1 MTQIN
6 TTVSEL
12 KKLFRQY
19 IWDPSIKIFKV
30 ISKKNNE
37 FNERYPTT
45 YQNIQL
51 TFVYLFAFIDLCHGI
66 LNPILALGGEPVGLE
81 FLKPAFVFILT
92 NSVIQALA
100 SPERIWLMSYV
111 VIEWIIIR
119 KTGFSK
125 LVKYNVILIFS
136 MLMVQGITISYWDTL
151 FHRSISDK
159 VEYWLRVDG
168 SEGGLL
174 HTDRQIAIA
183 FFVLTFFLFLYF
195 YIDLYWKAIQREYG
209 TLPGYFSVIS
219 DSAAFWL
226 RIRTPNMKKRRDTD
240 ENFNEPDP
248 GEPG

>member
-6 TTVSEL
+6 STLLEF

-19 IWDPSIKIFKV
+19 ILEPFLKMMKKIKKI
-30 ISKKNNE
+30 NND
-37 FNERYPTT
+37 FNEQYPTT

-51 TFVYLFAFIDLCHGI
+51 TFVYFFAFIDLCHGI
-66 LNPILALGGEPVGLE
+66 LNPIFALGGELIGLD
-81 FLKPAFVFILT
+81 FVKPFFVFILT
-92 NSVIQALA
+92 NPVIQAFVA
-100 SPERIWLMSYV
+100 PERIWLLSYV

-125 LVKYNVILIFS
+125 LVKYNVVLIFS
-136 MLMVQGITISYWDTL
+136 MLMVQGITISYWDAL

-174 HTDRQIAIA
+174 HTDRQIAIG
-183 FFVLTFFLFLYF
+183 FFVLTFFSFLYF
-195 YIDLYWKAIQREYG
+195 YIDLYRKAISRQYG
-209 TLPGYFSVIS
+209 TLPGFLNIIS

-226 RIRTPNMKKRRDTD
+226 RIRTPNMEKRHDREKGPEID
-240 ENFNEPDP
+240 EN
-248 GEPG
+248 